1 MRGFR
6 LQLVLAALSVAAPI
20 QSVQAEDSEWSGSI
34 AAGIGVRPDYPG
46 SRDLEPTPY
55 IAGELA
61 YGRYFLE
68 LQGKEVALGI
78 ELTPSLSLG
87 PLLDIENGR
96 DDGVKSDRVGRLP
109 EIDDAVQAGGFAR
122 YAWGGLFGGH
132 DELTLE
138 ATYLR
143 DVSDTYDGGVGS
155 LGLFYGRRLG
165 DRWSLGGGVR
175 LTHVDGNYARTY
187 FGITPA
193 AATASGLSTYDPGG
207 GLRDIG
213 VSAKL
218 AYALDENWNIQ
229 LLGNYKQ
236 LLGDFKDSPVVKQ
249 EGRAGQF
256 SGAVAVGYRF

>member
-6 LQLVLAALSVAAPI
+6 LQLVLAAICAAAPI
-20 QSVQAEDSEWSGSI
+20 CSVKAQDSQWSGSI
-34 AAGIGVRPDYPG
+34 AAGIGVRPDYVG
-46 SRDLEPTPY
+46 SKDLEPTPY

-61 YGRYFLE
+61 YGRYFME
-68 LQGKEVALGI
+68 VQGKEVALGV
-78 ELTPSLSLG
+78 ELTPSLSFG
-87 PLLDIENGR
+87 PLFDIENGR

-109 EIDDAVQAGGFAR
+109 EIDDAIQVGGFVR
-122 YAWGGLFGGH
+122 HAWRGLFDGR
-132 DELTLE
+132 DQLTLE

-143 DVSDTYDGGVGS
+143 DVSDTYDGGIGS
-155 LGLFYGRRLG
+155 LGLFYGRKLG
-165 DRWSLGGGVR
+165 DRWSVGGGVR
-175 LTHVDGNYARTY
+175 LTHVDGNYAGTY
-187 FGITPA
+187 FGVLPA
-193 AATASGLSTYDPGG
+193 AAAASGLSAYDPGA
-207 GLRDIG
+207 GLRDVG

>member
-6 LQLVLAALSVAAPI
+6 LPLVLAALTAGALP
-20 QSVQAEDSEWSGSI
+20 QSAKAQDSQWSGSI
-34 AAGIGVRPDYPG
+34 AAGIGVRPDYVG
-46 SRDLEPTPY
+46 SRDMEPTPY

-68 LQGKEVALGI
+68 IQGKEAALGV

-109 EIDDAVQAGGFAR
+109 KIDDAVQVGGFAR
-122 YAWGGLFGGH
+122 YAWQGLFGGP

-143 DVSDTYDGGVGS
+143 DVSDTYDGGVAS
-155 LGLFYGRRLG
+155 LGVFYGRRLG
-165 DRWSLGGGVR
+165 DRWSVGGGVR
-175 LTHVDGNYARTY
+175 LTHVDAAYARTY
-187 FGITPA
+187 FGINPA
-193 AATASGLSTYDPGG
+193 AAAVSGLPAFDPGG

-218 AYALDENWNIQ
+218 AYALDENWNVQ

-236 LLGDFKDSPVVKQ
+236 LLGDFKDSPVVKH

-256 SGAVAVGYRF
+256 SGAVAIGYRF